1 MAMNV
6 RMWWKMVCRGS
17 RVCGLFIETDEGES
31 LGKFP
36 WLVLL
41 FFYLS
46 YKLGVCECIGRT
58 LCKMVW
64 ACFATCFS
72 IWEYGCYF
80 FCYKLPLM
88 KRKRRRRQKDIEESD
103 IWSTSGGGGSSSYR
117 VPLKHIEQRRPLPR
131 QWTDYKGDRLRRSLR
146 PRSHR
151 TRVAITGD
159 LRHRH
164 HHHHRH
170 RHGHASM
177 VNDIT
182 VTRTSMFAQKGSN
195 SKGVK
200 MHRRQRR

>member
-6 RMWWKMVCRGS
+6 V
-17 RVCGLFIETDEGES
+17 ED
-31 LGKFP
+31 
-36 WLVLL
+36 VLL

-46 YKLGVCECIGRT
+46 FKLGVCECIGRT
-58 LCKMVW
+58 LCKVVW

-88 KRKRRRRQKDIEESD
+88 KRKHRHRRKDIEESD
-103 IWSTSGGGGSSSYR
+103 IWSTRGGGGGSISYQ
-117 VPLKHIEQRRPLPR
+117 VPLKRIEQRRSLPR
-131 QWTDYKGDRLRRSLR
+131 RWTHHKGDRLRRSLR

-151 TRVAITGD
+151 TRIGITGD
-159 LRHRH
+159 LRHCH
-164 HHHHRH
+164 HNRH
-170 RHGHASM
+170 RHQHASM

-200 MHRRQRR
+200 MHRRRRR